1 MVLLA
6 LNYLALGSLFFSFY
20 KEIACSFI
28 LFSFKLSLFTLA
40 YFRLLGFYFFSF
52 FIYVSST
59 CKNLL
64 EALQWIISNS
74 AVWKKILISIYYP
87 PPPHNYYNITTPLTI
102 STPPTIRNA
111 GPETLFRVA
120 WKRDNSCNAR
130 TQWKSS
136 WNYKTQRHKHNDR
149 ILSVSAHPNYYA
161 PSPLNYEFEMKCLPP
176 TPTTLNSTPLQLGR
190 GECSC

>member
-6 LNYLALGSLFFSFY
+6 LNYLSLGSLFFSFY

-52 FIYVSST
+52 FICVSST

-87 PPPHNYYNITTPLTI
+87 PPPLPPPQLRNWLKVPTPPPITITTLQ
-102 STPPTIRNA
+102 PPWQSQPHPPSAMLDPKHYSELHGKEILVVMQELNENLPGT
-111 GPETLFRVA
+111 T
-120 WKRDNSCNAR
+120 
-130 TQWKSS
+130 
-136 WNYKTQRHKHNDR
+136 KHNV
-149 ILSVSAHPNYYA
+149 INIMTES
-161 PSPLNYEFEMKCLPP
+161 
-176 TPTTLNSTPLQLGR
+176 
-190 GECSC
+190 